1 VAIYFEFSH
10 KEQTMQHLKESKHD
24 VQSDCESCVNLN
36 NRSTYCDYNKAFA
49 VYDRIRQPPGL
60 QTILNI
66 LQQSAV
72 PLDGQ
77 IILEGGFGTGAYLD
91 RVRHHVKM
99 IYGVEGSDQGYRQ
112 TRKKVGKAANVN
124 IQIGNIL
131 KLSFADNFF
140 HGYLVNQVLHH
151 LDRENNFQQIDAF
164 LSESYRVLKSGGH
177 LVINTCSQV
186 QLDPEQSPYWHYE
199 YIPKAAQTMQLQFI
213 PIAELEARLKSAGFG
228 EIQRNVPSGT
238 IFQQEYYENPRIAL
252 QPEFR
257 QGDSTYSFITADEIV
272 ASNHRLNK
280 AIEDGSVYRVMRR
293 AAERAAEI
301 GEILFISARKS

>member
-1 VAIYFEFSH
+1 
-10 KEQTMQHLKESKHD
+10 MNHLKESKFD
-24 VQSDCESCVNLN
+24 VQSDCESCVNLS
-36 NRSTYCDYNKAFA
+36 NRSTYCDYNEAFT
-49 VYDRIRQPPGL
+49 VYDRIRQPLGL

-72 PLDGQ
+72 SLDGQ

-91 RVRHHVKM
+91 RIRHHVKM

-124 IQIGNIL
+124 LQIGNIL

-151 LDRENNFQQIDAF
+151 FDRKNSFQQLDMF

-177 LVINTCSQV
+177 LVINTCSQA

-199 YIPKAAQTMQLQFI
+199 YIPNAARAMQLQFI
-213 PIAELEARLKSAGFG
+213 PITELEARLKSAGFG
-228 EIQRNVPSGT
+228 EIQRSVPAGK

-257 QGDSTYSFITADEIV
+257 QGDSTYSFLTADDIA
-272 ASNHRLNK
+272 ASNDRLKK
-280 AIEDGSVYRVMRR
+280 AIEDGSVHRVMRR
-293 AAERAAEI
+293 AAERAAEM